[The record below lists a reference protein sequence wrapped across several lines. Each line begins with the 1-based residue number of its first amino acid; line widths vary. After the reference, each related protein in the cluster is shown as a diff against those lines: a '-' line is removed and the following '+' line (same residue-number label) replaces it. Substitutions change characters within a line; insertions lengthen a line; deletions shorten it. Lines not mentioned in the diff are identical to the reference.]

1 MMIVLNILCALMIVF
16 WAIEL
21 SHSNTIEDILPCVG
35 WIFTDIVIIFSSF
48 MTPVFWAVMLIIEA
62 LIWAAC
68 IWLNAPKE
76 GTKVRVFLY
85 IIMVFID
92 IIGISIVFVRG

>member
-1 MMIVLNILCALMIVF
+1 MMVLNILCALMIVF

-21 SHSNTIEDILPCVG
+21 NHSNTIKDILPCVG

-48 MTPVFWAVMLIIEA
+48 MTPVFWAIMLIIEA

-68 IWLNAPKE
+68 IWFNASKE
-76 GTKVRVFLY
+76 GTKIRVFLY